1 MPFMLRFLPI
11 FCCIALLGACASKAV
26 PPDYVGLSE
35 ADVVAKHGYPIDRR
49 IVADDV
55 VVLVFRSR
63 LGSERFGVLLRRVR
77 RGRLRERPCHFCLV
91 CCDCSCC

>member
-11 FCCIALLGACASKAV
+11 FCSIALLGACASKAV

-63 LGSERFGVLLRRVR
+63 LGSERFVTLVNDRVDSVQNDR
-77 RGRLRERPCHFCLV
+77 NLSLFKLIPIV
-91 CCDCSCC
+91 ID

>member
-1 MPFMLRFLPI
+1 MMPFMRRLSFVS
-11 FCCIALLGACASKAV
+11 CIVLLGACASKTL
-26 PPDYVGLSE
+26 PPDYVGLTE

-63 LGSERFGVLLRRVR
+63 VGSERFVT
-77 RGRLRERPCHFCLV
+77 LV
-91 CCDCSCC
+91 NNQVDNVQHDRNLSLFKLVPIIID

>member
-1 MPFMLRFLPI
+1 MLRSLPVV
-11 FCCIALLGACASKAV
+11 CCIALLGACAFKAV

-63 LGSERFGVLLRRVR
+63 LGSERFVTFVNNRVDSVQNDR
-77 RGRLRERPCHFCLV
+77 NLSLFNLIPIV
-91 CCDCSCC
+91 ID

>member
-1 MPFMLRFLPI
+1 MPFMRRLLPFI
-11 FCCIALLGACASKAV
+11 SCLVLLSACASKAV

-35 ADVVAKHGYPIDRR
+35 ADVIAKHGYPIDRR

-63 LGSERFGVLLRRVR
+63 LGSERFVTFVNDQVDSVQNDRNLSLLK
-77 RGRLRERPCHFCLV
+77 LV
-91 CCDCSCC
+91 PIIID

>member
-1 MPFMLRFLPI
+1 MLFMLRFLPI

-63 LGSERFGVLLRRVR
+63 LGSERFVTLVNDRVDR
-77 RGRLRERPCHFCLV
+77 VQNDRNLSLFKLIPIV
-91 CCDCSCC
+91 ID